1 MFTVW
6 DEEFDRVCGTNIT
19 SIETNPLEDS
29 GLWDILH
36 GPERP
41 ETEIVASE
49 QISSK
54 MFTPDPEYDGGIGH
68 FAGR

>member
-6 DEEFDRVCGTNIT
+6 DEEFDRVCGTNII

-41 ETEIVASE
+41 ETGTEASE
-49 QISSK
+49 PIPLNV
-54 MFTPDPEYDGGIGH
+54 FGHDPQYSGGSDPL
-68 FAGR
+68 AGR